1 MAILPYYGCV
11 PITMLSFLCQY
22 LCGAIVP
29 YFMDILQPVF
39 VKAFSFCLELA
50 ELLLFA
56 ISFMG
61 KLMGSAVISQ
71 MPGRFDI
78 FKFCLRKQ

>member
-1 MAILPYYGCV
+1 
-11 PITMLSFLCQY
+11 MLSFLCQN

-39 VKAFSFCLELA
+39 MKVFSFCLEPA

-56 ISFMG
+56 ISLMG
-61 KLMGSAVISQ
+61 KLMGSAVISW
-71 MPGRFDI
+71 MPGRFDFFF
-78 FKFCLRKQ
+78 FKFLLERTIQIIRKQCTK

>member
-1 MAILPYYGCV
+1 M
-11 PITMLSFLCQY
+11 
-22 LCGAIVP
+22 P
-29 YFMDILQPVF
+29 YFTDILQPVF

-61 KLMGSAVISQ
+61 KLVGSAVISL

-78 FKFCLRKQ
+78 FRFYLRKQ